1 MLHRGGKVISSL
13 RNAIQSESL
22 FLQSNTEPPKS
33 LCLTDIFLSLIFFDF
48 PMLLILILKMVF
60 PYWGIYPDGF
70 IVLASLSC
78 GKNSGTFSRKFSKN
92 ISQSPTG
99 LTNKNKANEM
109 EGRQQDP
116 NYQTW
121 MWCHGSKVS

>member
-22 FLQSNTEPPKS
+22 FLQNNTGPPKS
-33 LCLTDIFLSLIFFDF
+33 FCFTDTFLSLIFFDF

-70 IVLASLSC
+70 IVLAYIYC
-78 GKNSGTFSRKFSKN
+78 GNNSGTFSRKFSKY
-92 ISQSPTG
+92 ISQSPIG
-99 LTNKNKANEM
+99 LTSKSNANEM
-109 EGRQQDP
+109 EGRQQNP

-121 MWCHGSKVS
+121 IWCHGSKVS